1 MSLMVSLDLKL
12 KNLERLIDSEVSKV
26 FSNLVSKEP
35 ETEKEVE
42 KDEVINQNIRTQAN
56 LSEEE
61 LDVILFYGGNKP
73 ENNN

>member
-1 MSLMVSLDLKL
+1 MNRVD
-12 KNLERLIDSEVSKV
+12 LERLIDSEVSKV